1 MSSYIALYIPV
12 VIQYRSIFLI
22 VAALLAVSCVC
33 TVISAK
39 RQKDEA
45 SDITALFTEDGERA
59 ESRTKEKKVATRVF
73 LIFFLLC
80 TWVVLTAI
88 SLS

>member
-1 MSSYIALYIPV
+1 MSSYIALYLPA
-12 VIQYRSIFLI
+12 VIQYRAIFL
-22 VAALLAVSCVC
+22 VAAALLAVSCVC

-59 ESRTKEKKVATRVF
+59 ESRAKEKKITTRIF

-80 TWVVLTAI
+80 AWVILTAM